1 MDEIVEHVEKHIGPV
16 HMTFREVVP
25 GDPAVDILHVK
36 SSRSRPYEVL
46 VTSGMSAR
54 PMTVPDDVQ
63 EAYFAEILA
72 ILPKG
77 WPLADSDLKD
87 ERNYWPIRL
96 LKNLARHP
104 HQRSTYLAWNH
115 ALPNG
120 ESDAVAK
127 PYADG
132 TALSAVALLPP
143 ALFDEETLWLTREDG
158 HVVAFLAVVPLH
170 LNELKYKN
178 EHGMEAL
185 TGLLEEHD
193 VAYEIDPLRPS
204 VVA

>member
-1 MDEIVEHVEKHIGPV
+1 MDEIVAHIEKHIGPV
-16 HMTFREVVP
+16 HMTFREIVP
-25 GDPAVDILHVK
+25 GDPSIDVLHVK

-63 EAYFAEILA
+63 EAYFAEIVA
-72 ILPKG
+72 ILPQG

-96 LKNLARHP
+96 LKSLARHP
-104 HQRSTYLAWNH
+104 HQRGTYLAWNH
-115 ALPNG
+115 AIPNG

-127 PYADG
+127 PYAES
-132 TALSAVALLPP
+132 TALCAVTLLPP
-143 ALFDEETLWLTREDG
+143 SLFEEEAWWLEREDG
-158 HVVAFLAVVPLH
+158 HPIAFLTIVPLH
-170 LNELKYKN
+170 LDELKYGN
-178 EHGMEAL
+178 DHGMDAL
-185 TGLLEEHD
+185 LDLLEEHD
-193 VAYEIDPLRPS
+193 VAYDIDPQRPS